1 MSFRAN
7 RGLSDD
13 LCWPP
18 CTDGE
23 TEAKRQEGTCSKPY
37 NGCSSTPG
45 PYSILFPV
53 IPHCV
58 LDWNG
63 LGDVGYS
70 KQQHLEEEKAQLSHL
85 KVISLP
91 KATN

>member
-1 MSFRAN
+1 MICV
-7 RGLSDD
+7 GLLVLMGKLRPKGRKGPAQS
-13 LCWPP
+13 LII
-18 CTDGE
+18 E
-23 TEAKRQEGTCSKPY
+23 L
-37 NGCSSTPG
+37 GCSSTPG

-70 KQQHLEEEKAQLSHL
+70 KQQHLEEEKTQLAESL
-85 KVISLP
+85 KSNLSP
-91 KATN
+91 KGNQLVP